1 MLQVLRMADNTEKP
15 RAKVP
20 IREFLSDF
28 RSALTDRELREKYN
42 LSPRG
47 FVSLI
52 KALLAQE
59 IISSVDLAKRR
70 ELSVKRDMARE
81 SEFLAGLYICP
92 NCSHPSPRPFDRCP
106 ACGAQ
111 PSQDSDR
118 GISSTLTPTQS
129 HVLVEESPGSVTQ
142 ETEVISDADIEEEEP
157 AGGKEKSVKQTGKGA
172 DEGDEKASAMDSLRS
187 IFSKLKK
194 K

>member
-1 MLQVLRMADNTEKP
+1 MAENTEKP

-28 RSALTDRELREKYN
+28 RSALTDRELREKYK
-42 LSPRG
+42 LSARG

-70 ELSVKRDMARE
+70 EMSVKRDLARE
-81 SEFLAGLYICP
+81 SEFLAGLYICR
-92 NCSHPSPRPFDRCP
+92 NCSHPSPIPFDRCP
-106 ACGAQ
+106 ACGANA
-111 PSQDSDR
+111 
-118 GISSTLTPTQS
+118 SSAASREVNSIITPTEN

-142 ETEVISDADIEEEEP
+142 ETEVISESDIEEETPEESVGEP
-157 AGGKEKSVKQTGKGA
+157 YKRGARTEDKS
-172 DEGDEKASAMDSLRS
+172 SAVGSIRSL
-187 IFSKLKK
+187 FSKLKK